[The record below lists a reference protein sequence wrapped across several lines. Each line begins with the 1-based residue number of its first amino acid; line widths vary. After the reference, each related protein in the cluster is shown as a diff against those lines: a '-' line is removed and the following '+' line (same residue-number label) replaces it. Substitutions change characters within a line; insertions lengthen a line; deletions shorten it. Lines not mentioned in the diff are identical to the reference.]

1 MYFLPSQ
8 IIRKLDS
15 ETIASGV
22 PGELLMERAG
32 YGAYKFLENVAAPD
46 AGRFL
51 VFAGKGNNAGDAFV
65 IARYLLQAGKFV
77 EVICLA
83 DYSDYQGDAA
93 LNLQKFLKL
102 SPQISVIRDEKE
114 INSFDWHGDVI
125 VDGILGTGI
134 RGEVKGI
141 FLPAIQK
148 INELNIPVLALDI
161 PSGLNCDTGEICGA
175 AVKAKW
181 TTTFAN
187 PKFAVLTDMGARHCG
202 RVEVIDI
209 GIPNEIT
216 EKYKN
221 NSSTLKGIQIPTF
234 LKGDTGGFQSTD
246 FVDFN
251 QQSSLSNRGRRDF
264 SLTAHKNNFG
274 HLLIIAGSS
283 GMTGAAIL
291 SAKAAISSGAG
302 LVTLAIPSSLIQ
314 LVGPAIPSCMT
325 LSLEDEGKGYFI
337 EKSADGIIKKLHK
350 YDAVALGPGI
360 GTNTETADFISK
372 IIPELIPPL
381 KAKTGVC
388 RWENHDSDRGMFPP
402 LKGEDCGSN
411 RGMLI
416 IDADALNILSKRK
429 ELLQILDENVV
440 LTPHPGEFE
449 RLSGIKPD
457 KTDFSRISTA
467 KDFIKNKKLTLLLKG
482 FHTVIINNKSE
493 NVKINLT
500 GNPGMA
506 TAGSG
511 DVLTGIIGAFLAR
524 GLTAENAAQSGAFIH
539 GLAGDIAAANLGE
552 KSVTAEQI
560 INHLGKAFKNFR
572 F

>member
-1 MYFLPSQ
+1 MYFLPAQ

-46 AGRFL
+46 ANRFL

-93 LNLQKFLKL
+93 LNLQIFLKL
-102 SPQISVIRDEKE
+102 SPQISVIRDERE
-114 INSFDWHGDVI
+114 MNSFDWHGDVI

-161 PSGLNCDTGEICGA
+161 PSGLNCDTGGICGA

-187 PKFAVLTDMGARHCG
+187 PKFAVLTDIGARHCG
-202 RVEVIDI
+202 RVEIIDI
-209 GIPNEIT
+209 GIPVEIT
-216 EKYKN
+216 KKYCKEI
-221 NSSTLKGIQIPTF
+221 NSLPI
-234 LKGDTGGFQSTD
+234 QSTK
-246 FVDFN
+246 FVGC
-251 QQSSLSNRGRRDF
+251 NRQKM
-264 SLTAHKNNFG
+264 LTAHKNNFG
-274 HLLIIAGSS
+274 HLLVIAGSS

-302 LVTLAIPSSLIQ
+302 LVTLAIPLSLIQ
-314 LVGPAIPSCMT
+314 LVSPAIPSCMT
-325 LSLEDEGKGYFI
+325 LSLEDEGKGFFI
-337 EKSADGIIKKLHK
+337 EKSADKIIKNLHK

-360 GTNTETADFISK
+360 GTNTQTADFISK
-372 IIPELIPPL
+372 IIPAILEKKL
-381 KAKTGVC
+381 VV
-388 RWENHDSDRGMFPP
+388 
-402 LKGEDCGSN
+402 
-411 RGMLI
+411 
-416 IDADALNILSKRK
+416 DADALNILSKRK
-429 ELLQILDENVV
+429 ELLKILGRNVV

-449 RLSGIKPD
+449 RLSGMKPD
-457 KTDFSRISTA
+457 KTDLCRISAA

-482 FHTVIINNKSE
+482 FHTVIINNKLE

-511 DVLTGIIGAFLAR
+511 DVLTGIIGAFLAQGFSTR
-524 GLTAENAAQSGAFIH
+524 NAAESGAFIH
-539 GLAGDIAAANLGE
+539 GLAGDIAAANLSE
-552 KSVTAEQI
+552 KSVTAEEI
-560 INHLGKAFKNFR
+560 IKHLGKAFKNFK

>member
-32 YGAYKFLENVAAPD
+32 YGAYKFLKNVAIPNAE
-46 AGRFL
+46 RFL
-51 VFAGKGNNAGDAFV
+51 IFAGKGNNAGDAFV

-77 EVICLA
+77 EMICFA

-93 LNLQKFLKL
+93 QNLQKLLKL
-102 SPQISVIRDEKE
+102 SPRISVIRDEKE

-134 RGEVKGI
+134 CGEVKGI

-187 PKFAVLTDMGARHCG
+187 PKYAVLTDMGARHCG

-209 GIPNEIT
+209 GVPNEIT

-221 NSSTLKGIQIPTF
+221 NSSTPHF
-234 LKGDTGGFQSTD
+234 LKGVHGGFQSTS
-246 FVDFN
+246 FVDCQRCTGGVN
-251 QQSSLSNRGRRDF
+251 QQNLSIEN
-264 SLTAHKNNFG
+264 LKAHKNNFG

-302 LVTLAIPSSLIQ
+302 LVTIAIPSSLMQ
-314 LVGPAIPSCMT
+314 LVASSIPCSMT
-325 LSLEDEGKGYFI
+325 LPLEDEGKGFFI
-337 EKSADGIIKKLHK
+337 EKSADGIIKKLKK

-372 IIPELIPPL
+372 LIPGLIPPL
-381 KAKTGVC
+381 KG
-388 RWENHDSDRGMFPP
+388 ENHDSDRGMFSN
-402 LKGEDCGSN
+402 LKEEDCGSN

-416 IDADALNILSKRK
+416 IDADALNIIAKRK
-429 ELLQILDENVV
+429 ELLQIIGKNVV

-449 RLSGIKPD
+449 RLSGMKPD
-457 KTDFSRISTA
+457 GTDLCRISAA

-482 FHTVIINNKSE
+482 FHTVIANSKSE
-493 NVKINLT
+493 NIEINLT
-500 GNPGMA
+500 GNQGMA

-511 DVLTGIIGAFLAR
+511 DVLTGIIGAFLAM
-524 GLTAENAAQSGAFIH
+524 GFSTENAASCGAFIH
-539 GLAGDIAAANLGE
+539 GLAGDIAAAKLGE
-552 KSVTAEQI
+552 NSVTAEEI
-560 INHLGKAFKNFR
+560 IKHLGKAFLYL
-572 F
+572 

>member
-1 MYFLPSQ
+1 MYFLPAQ

-51 VFAGKGNNAGDAFV
+51 IFAGKGNNAGDTFV

-114 INSFDWHGDVI
+114 MNSFDWHGDVI

-148 INELNIPVLALDI
+148 INELNIPVLSLDI
-161 PSGLNCDTGEICGA
+161 PSGLNCDTGVICGA
-175 AVKAKW
+175 AVNAKW

-187 PKFAVLTDMGARHCG
+187 PKFASLTDMGAQHCG

-221 NSSTLKGIQIPTF
+221 NSSTFKGIQIHPF
-234 LKGDTGGFQSTD
+234 LKGNTGGFQSTN

-251 QQSSLSNRGRRDF
+251 QQSTLSNGARKDF

-274 HLLIIAGSS
+274 HLLVIAGSS

-302 LVTLAIPSSLIQ
+302 LVTLAIPSSLVQ
-314 LVGPAIPSCMT
+314 LVGSAVPSCMT
-325 LSLEDEGKGYFI
+325 LPLEDDGKGFFI
-337 EKSADGIIKKLHK
+337 KKSADGIIKNLHK
-350 YDAVALGPGI
+350 YDAVALGTGI
-360 GTNTETADFISK
+360 GTNDETADFISK

-381 KAKTGVC
+381 K
-388 RWENHDSDRGMFPP
+388 WDDHDCDRGMFPH
-402 LKGEDCGSN
+402 LKWEDHDSD

-416 IDADALNILSKRK
+416 IDADALNILAKRK
-429 ELLQILDENVV
+429 NLMQNLGKNVV

-449 RLSGIKPD
+449 RLSGMKPD
-457 KTDFSRISTA
+457 KTDLCRISAA

-482 FHTVIINNKSE
+482 FHTLIVSNKSE

-511 DVLTGIIGAFLAR
+511 DVLTGIIGAFLAQ
-524 GLTAENAAQSGAFIH
+524 GFSAGNAASCGAYIH

-552 KSVTAEQI
+552 KSVTSEEI
-560 INHLGKAFKNFR
+560 INHLGKAFKNL
-572 F
+572 